1 MKESQKNSV
10 RNLEY
15 LYSTVVGL
23 GLSLAIYNLI
33 DVTRETVPIK
43 WELLPFFFTLLITL
57 IPFYH
62 GALRHL
68 DVTYIEEGG
77 KQIRKGALMFD
88 FLALFVESCLL
99 LALAVLIVKPPFF
112 AWGLVVLLAFDT
124 VWSFIAHLGFSQ
136 EMKPKAELRWA
147 IINLVTVIILSV
159 YLVAFDFIP
168 PLRYETDLK
177 IWVGI
182 LGISILRTVMDY
194 WLCWDFYYPSSL
206 ADAEKH

>member
-33 DVTRETVPIK
+33 DTTREAVPFK
-43 WELLPFFFTLLITL
+43 LELLPFFFTLLITL

-68 DVTYIEEGG
+68 DVTYVEEGG
-77 KQIRKGALMFD
+77 KQVRKFALLID
-88 FLALFVESCLL
+88 FSALFIESCLL
-99 LALAVLIVKPPFF
+99 LALAVLMVKPPFF
-112 AWGLVVLLAFDT
+112 AWGLVALLAFDT
-124 VWSFIAHLGFSQ
+124 IWAFSAHLGFSQ
-136 EMKPKAELRWA
+136 DVKPKAELRWT
-147 IINLVTVIILSV
+147 IINLITVIILSV
-159 YLVAFDFIP
+159 YLVVFDFIP
-168 PLRYETDLK
+168 PLTYVSDAK

-182 LGISILRTVMDY
+182 LGISILRTVIDY
-194 WLCWDFYYPSSL
+194 WLCWDIYYPSSS
-206 ADAEKH
+206 D